1 MFTDIKD
8 RQNTLTPGTTIQ
20 DTVTVDQLKTF
31 LTTMDTKYGNDWL
44 SDALIEMSMIYLP
57 SKIIIQD
64 PVQFAQSVYGL
75 YNK

>member
-31 LTTMDTKYGNDWL
+31 LTTMETKYGKNWL
-44 SDALIEMSMIYLP
+44 FDAVIGMT
-57 SKIIIQD
+57 KIIIED